1 MEYGAPKRMRIDEL
15 GGSVPAPPVPMDPNT
30 MSAPMMGAGPNMGG
44 KRPRDDSGIDPH
56 APPPS
61 RVVHV
66 RAVPE
71 GAQSGDIMAA
81 ISAFGEASYI
91 VMMPRSRQAL
101 VEMTSLESAI
111 AAVEYNK
118 LNPIFC
124 MGRPIYFN
132 YSKSKEIN
140 RSQIT
145 PTAAPAVHGGAP
157 SDDMGATRILLLTI
171 INPLYPITT
180 EVIHAIA
187 TPYGLVEKIV
197 IFHKNGVQALV
208 QYDNAQSASR
218 AKASLQG
225 ADIYAG
231 CCTLKVDFSRVDQLN
246 VRKNDDLTWDYTS
259 GASGPAS
266 APPPTN
272 Y

>member
-61 RVVHV
+61 RV
-66 RAVPE
+66 
-71 GAQSGDIMAA
+71 
-81 ISAFGEASYI
+81 
-91 VMMPRSRQAL
+91 
-101 VEMTSLESAI
+101 
-111 AAVEYNK
+111 
-118 LNPIFC
+118 
-124 MGRPIYFN
+124 
-132 YSKSKEIN
+132 
-140 RSQIT
+140 
-145 PTAAPAVHGGAP
+145 VHGGAP